1 MAGFYYRD
9 VGVGAAGQDENTQLR
24 LRTEQMRRALREA
37 MREYNKN
44 VAAGADPIEALHG
57 HICGPNCWHQRLAK
71 ATNGSK

>member
-1 MAGFYYRD
+1 VSLWTLLELLAD
-9 VGVGAAGQDENTQLR
+9 KKK
-24 LRTEQMRRALREA
+24 RRALREA

-71 ATNGSK
+71 ATKGSK